1 MARTF
6 RSVLLVGAFAAASVP
21 AIASAQAVVQS
32 LAPGDADLL
41 ATQMRALAVNPRDLN
56 ALATAGELSIK
67 LGDLS
72 GAAALF
78 ARADRI
84 DPRNGRVKAG
94 MGSILVRSERPGEA
108 LRFYQQ
114 AEASGWSA
122 SRFAAD
128 RGLAYDLIGEQRRAQ
143 ADYRVALATA
153 SDDETIRRYA
163 LSLGISGKQA
173 EALAQLD
180 PLVRKQDRAAW
191 RARAFVLAMG
201 GDTPGAE
208 KIATTMMPAGVAQ
221 GLGLF
226 FQRLPTLPAADRAF
240 AVHFGEIAATPER
253 IADARLTPALAA
265 LPPETVTPVQVAA
278 VTPQASDRRST
289 RRERPGRQPLSATT
303 ASATSTAPAV
313 LAANTGSARPGFAAQ
328 PRVSVAGPTAP
339 VPSSATVQ
347 PAATAMR
354 ESDVRVAATTVR
366 PPTSTF
372 TPARPATAQPVVSQ
386 PATRTTPVQVAQVAP
401 QSLPQPVQTA
411 AVPPPSTEPV
421 APVQTAAATQ
431 RADSVLARI
440 VASLSIPATELG
452 VTQAI
457 PATTAPVR
465 PMVPASV
472 ASAPR
477 STDGRRVVAEA
488 AAKEARDTAVRRTV
502 AAKLTGDADADD
514 AKPLTPAQKRA
525 AARQAAADK
534 RAEELALAKMTPAQR
549 RAAKRKAAAEAEE
562 TEVAD
567 VKLTPAQKRAADR
580 QAAADEREAAR
591 ALAKMTPAQRRAA
604 ARKAA
609 ADAAA
614 EPVEVA
620 DAKLT
625 PTQRRAAARK
635 AAAEADKALTP
646 AEKRAAARKAL
657 ADKKADAEK
666 KELADKAAA
675 DKKASRSNP
684 SRIWVQVAGGA
695 NESDLTKAWSGVK
708 AKSPALAARAGYS
721 TPLRATNRV
730 LTGPFKTDSEARA
743 FVNQLSKQ
751 GVSAFPFT
759 SDAGQPVTRLGGK

>member
-6 RSVLLVGAFAAASVP
+6 RPLFLAGALAAASVA
-21 AIASAQAVVQS
+21 AIASGQAVVQS

-41 ATQMRALAVNPRDLN
+41 ATQMRALAANPRDLN

-108 LRFYQQ
+108 LRFFQQ
-114 AEASGWSA
+114 AETSGWTA
-122 SRFAAD
+122 GRFAAD

-163 LSLGISGKQA
+163 LSLGIAGKQT

-201 GDTPGAE
+201 GDTAGAE

-265 LPPETVTPVQVAA
+265 LPPEQVASAPVQVAA
-278 VTPQASDRRST
+278 VTPQVQPDRRSV
-289 RRERPGRQPLSATT
+289 RRTRPGRQTLSTTAAPVVLAANTTVARPGFGAQPGIAPAT
-303 ASATSTAPAV
+303 ASATS
-313 LAANTGSARPGFAAQ
+313 
-328 PRVSVAGPTAP
+328 
-339 VPSSATVQ
+339 
-347 PAATAMR
+347 MR
-354 ESDVRVAATTVR
+354 ETDVRVAAT
-366 PPTSTF
+366 PS
-372 TPARPATAQPVVSQ
+372 RPATPAVTVQPVQSVVAQPVVR
-386 PATRTTPVQVAQVAP
+386 PAPAQVAQVAP
-401 QSLPQPVQTA
+401 QPVQTA
-411 AVPPPSTEPV
+411 AAPPPSTEPV
-421 APVQTAAATQ
+421 APVQTAAATR

-440 VASLSIPATELG
+440 VASLSIPAAELG
-452 VTQAI
+452 VVEPI
-457 PATTAPVR
+457 VATTAPPR
-465 PMVPASV
+465 PVVPVEV

-525 AARQAAADK
+525 ADRQAAADK
-534 RAEELALAKMTPAQR
+534 RAEERALAKMTPAQR
-549 RAAKRKAAAEAEE
+549 RAAARKAATDAATTDDVAE
-562 TEVAD
+562 

-580 QAAADEREAAR
+580 QAVADKRAEER

-609 ADAAA
+609 AESAE
-614 EPVEVA
+614 EPVEIA

-625 PTQRRAAARK
+625 PAQRRAAARK
-635 AAAEADKALTP
+635 AAAEEAEKPLTP
-646 AEKRAAARKAL
+646 AEKRAAARKVL

-666 KELADKAAA
+666 KDLADKAAA
-675 DKKASRSNP
+675 DKKAVRSNP

-695 NESDLTKAWSGVK
+695 NQGDLAKAWSGVK

-730 LTGPFKTDSEARA
+730 LTGPFKTDAEARA
-743 FVNQLSKQ
+743 FVNQLAKQ

-759 SDAGQPVTRLGGK
+759 SDAGQTVTKLGGK

>member
-1 MARTF
+1 MALTF
-6 RSVLLVGAFAAASVP
+6 RPLFLAGALAAASVP
-21 AIASAQAVVQS
+21 AIASGQAVVQS

-41 ATQMRALAVNPRDLN
+41 ATQMRALAANPRDLN

-108 LRFYQQ
+108 LRFFQQ
-114 AEASGWSA
+114 AETSGWTA
-122 SRFAAD
+122 GRFAAD

-163 LSLGISGKQA
+163 LSLGIAGKQT

-201 GDTPGAE
+201 GDTAGAE

-253 IADARLTPALAA
+253 IADARLTPTLAA
-265 LPPETVTPVQVAA
+265 LPPEQVASAPVQVAA
-278 VTPQASDRRST
+278 VTPQVQPDRRSG
-289 RRERPGRQPLSATT
+289 RRTRPGRQTLPTTAAPVVLAANTTVARPGFGAQPGIALAT
-303 ASATSTAPAV
+303 ASATS
-313 LAANTGSARPGFAAQ
+313 
-328 PRVSVAGPTAP
+328 
-339 VPSSATVQ
+339 
-347 PAATAMR
+347 MR
-354 ESDVRVAATTVR
+354 ETDVRVAAT
-366 PPTSTF
+366 PS
-372 TPARPATAQPVVSQ
+372 RPATQAVTVQPVQSVVAQPVVRPT
-386 PATRTTPVQVAQVAP
+386 PAQVAQVAP
-401 QSLPQPVQTA
+401 QPVQTA
-411 AVPPPSTEPV
+411 AAAPPSTEPV
-421 APVQTAAATQ
+421 APVQTAAATR

-440 VASLSIPATELG
+440 VASLSIPAAELG
-452 VTQAI
+452 VIEPIA
-457 PATTAPVR
+457 ATTAPPR
-465 PMVPASV
+465 PVVPVEV
-472 ASAPR
+472 ASGPR

-525 AARQAAADK
+525 
-534 RAEELALAKMTPAQR
+534 EE
-549 RAAKRKAAAEAEE
+549 
-562 TEVAD
+562 
-567 VKLTPAQKRAADR
+567 
-580 QAAADEREAAR
+580 R

-609 ADAAA
+609 ADAATTDEVA
-614 EPVEVA
+614 EVKLTPAQKRAADRQAAADKRAEERALAKMTPAQRRAAVRKAAAESAEEPVEIA

-625 PTQRRAAARK
+625 PAQRRAAARK
-635 AAAEADKALTP
+635 AAAEEAEKPLTP
-646 AEKRAAARKAL
+646 AEKRAAARKVL

-666 KELADKAAA
+666 KDLADKAAA
-675 DKKASRSNP
+675 DKKAARSNP

-695 NESDLTKAWSGVK
+695 NQGDLAKAWSGVK

-730 LTGPFKTDSEARA
+730 LTGPFKTDAEART
-743 FVNQLSKQ
+743 FVNQLAKQ

-759 SDAGQPVTRLGGK
+759 SDAGQAVTKLGGK